1 MNLDRVSYFL
11 YDCIDNGYFP
21 TIEELQEQFPDVDDR
36 LLREKAQLVASM
48 HDLSEVTVKWEG
60 IA

>member
-11 YDCIDNGYFP
+11 YDCIDRGYFP
-21 TIEELQEQFPDVDDR
+21 TEEELQEQFIEIDSR

-48 HDLSEVTVKWEG
+48 HDLSEVEMKWEG